1 MYALILKQMRRLS
14 LIFLLISA
22 LLMVS
27 CIKDDVR
34 GADLKVGDFLPDF
47 EVVMSDGTTVSDKS
61 LKGSV
66 SVVVF
71 FSTICPDCQQVLPII
86 QEIYDEYTPEGAV
99 FALISREQDERDI
112 STYWADNALC
122 MPYSAQ
128 QDRRVYEKFAKAG
141 IPRIY
146 INDKDGIIRYVYTDD
161 PVPSYSELELAL
173 DELLG
178 LFL

>member
-1 MYALILKQMRRLS
+1 
-14 LIFLLISA
+14 
-22 LLMVS
+22 
-27 CIKDDVR
+27 
-34 GADLKVGDFLPDF
+34 
-47 EVVMSDGTTVSDKS
+47 
-61 LKGSV
+61 
-66 SVVVF
+66 VVVF

-86 QEIYDEYTPEGAV
+86 QEIYGEYTPEGAV

-112 STYWADNALC
+112 STYWADNALY

-146 INDKDGIIRYVYTDD
+146 INNKDGTIRYIYTDD

>member
-1 MYALILKQMRRLS
+1 MRRLS

-22 LLMVS
+22 LLMMS

-34 GADLKVGDFLPDF
+34 GADLKVGDSLPDF

-71 FSTICPDCQQVLPII
+71 FSTICSDCQQVLPII
-86 QEIYDEYTPEGAV
+86 QEIYNEYASEGAV
-99 FALISREQDERDI
+99 FALISREQDKRDI

-128 QDRRVYEKFAKAG
+128 QDRRIYEKFAKAG

-146 INDKDGIIRYVYTDD
+146 INDKDGTIRYIYTDD
-161 PVPSYSELELAL
+161 PVPSYSDLCSSLDAL
-173 DELLG
+173 IR
-178 LFL
+178 

>member
-1 MYALILKQMRRLS
+1 MKRPS
-14 LIFLLISA
+14 LIFLLIPA

-27 CIKDDVR
+27 CIKDDIR
-34 GADLKVGDFLPDF
+34 GADLKVGDSLPDF
-47 EVVMSDGTTVSDKS
+47 EVVMSDGTTVSDDS

-66 SVVVF
+66 SVIVF
-71 FSTICPDCQQVLPII
+71 FSTICPDCQQILPVI
-86 QEIYDEYTPEGAV
+86 QEIYEEYAPEGAV
-99 FALISREQDERDI
+99 FALISREQDESNI
-112 STYWADNALC
+112 STYWADNALY

-146 INDKDGIIRYVYTDD
+146 INDKDGTIRYIYTDD

>member
-1 MYALILKQMRRLS
+1 MRRLS

-34 GADLKVGDFLPDF
+34 GADLKVGDSLPDF
-47 EVVMSDGTTVSDKS
+47 EVVMSDGTTVSDDS

-66 SVVVF
+66 SVIVF
-71 FSTICPDCQQVLPII
+71 FSTICPDCQQVLPVI
-86 QEIYDEYTPEGAV
+86 QEIYEGYAPEGAV

-112 STYWADNALC
+112 STYWADNALS

-128 QDRRVYEKFAKAG
+128 QDRRIYEKFAKAG

-161 PVPSYSELELAL
+161 HVPAYSELELTL
-173 DELLG
+173 NELLEF
-178 LFL
+178 FL

>member
-34 GADLKVGDFLPDF
+34 GADLMVGDSLPDF
-47 EVVMSDGTTVSDKS
+47 EVVMSDGTTVSDDS

-66 SVVVF
+66 SVIVF
-71 FSTICPDCQQVLPII
+71 FSTICPDCQQVLPVI
-86 QEIYDEYTPEGAV
+86 QQIYDEYAQEGVV

-112 STYWADNALC
+112 SAYWADNALY

-146 INDKDGIIRYVYTDD
+146 INDKDGTIRYIYTDD
-161 PVPSYSELELAL
+161 SVPSYSELCSSLDAL
-173 DELLG
+173 IR
-178 LFL
+178 

>member
-1 MYALILKQMRRLS
+1 MMKR
-14 LIFLLISA
+14 LIFILSFMTA
-22 LLMVS
+22 VLMVS
-27 CIKDDVR
+27 CIKDDIR
-34 GADLKVGDFLPDF
+34 GADLKPGDILPDF
-47 EVVMSDGTTVSDKS
+47 EVVMSDGSTVSDES

-112 STYWADNALC
+112 STYWADNALY

-146 INDKDGIIRYVYTDD
+146 INDKDGTIRYIYTDD
-161 PVPSYSELELAL
+161 PVPSYSELCSSL
-173 DELLG
+173 DAVIR
-178 LFL
+178 

>member
-1 MYALILKQMRRLS
+1 MCALILKQMRRLS
-14 LIFLLISA
+14 LIFLLIST

-86 QEIYDEYTPEGAV
+86 QEIYNEYASAGAV

-112 STYWADNALC
+112 STYWADNALS

-128 QDRRVYEKFAKAG
+128 QNRRIYEKFAKAG

-146 INDKDGIIRYVYTDD
+146 INDKDGTIRYIYTDD
-161 PVPSYSELELAL
+161 PVPSYSDLCSSLDAL
-173 DELLG
+173 IR
-178 LFL
+178 

>member
-34 GADLKVGDFLPDF
+34 GADLKVGDSLPDF
-47 EVVMSDGTTVSDKS
+47 EVVMSDGTTVSDDS

-66 SVVVF
+66 SVIVF

-86 QEIYDEYTPEGAV
+86 QEIYDKYAQKGV
-99 FALISREQDERDI
+99 RFALISRNEGSEEI
-112 STYWADNALC
+112 ESYWAEHSFN

-128 QDRRVYEKFAKAG
+128 KDRKVYNKFASSRIPRVY
-141 IPRIY
+141 IC
-146 INDKDGIIRYVYTDD
+146 DKDGIIRYIFTDD
-161 PVPSYSELELAL
+161 PIPSYDDLMSSLESLIR
-173 DELLG
+173 
-178 LFL
+178 